1 VESGPF
7 AEVRRVAAKID
18 GNVPDMAGDDA
29 DQFPLRPAKLVMK
42 AAENTLRGKG
52 LIILDELDRKTSIG
66 KVLLIEDFREP
77 AAIVAKAPGLHQ
89 LDVEQR
95 GIDDL
100 HLSSLAGYLAKSNA
114 VREVSGMKRTK
125 NESHAEFY
133 TLGALSE

>member
-1 VESGPF
+1 
-7 AEVRRVAAKID
+7 
-18 GNVPDMAGDDA
+18 MAGDDA

-100 HLSSLAGYLAKSNA
+100 HLSSLAGYPRN
-114 VREVSGMKRTK
+114 RMP
-125 NESHAEFY
+125 
-133 TLGALSE
+133 LGRYPV